1 MFFGSTGGLTI
12 GYLLSYIVITL
23 GQLGGSV
30 LKNGVGMI
38 CFGTLLIPMF
48 DVLRVAITRLVNGR
62 NIFRS
67 GDRNHIHHR
76 LMTAGL
82 SPRMVLLALLLISSG
97 FISLNVIGV
106 TLGVDLSLLLVID
119 VSVWLVMQVIIM
131 YYKNK
136 GERRHGLRR

>member
-1 MFFGSTGGLTI
+1 M
-12 GYLLSYIVITL
+12 
-23 GQLGGSV
+23 
-30 LKNGVGMI
+30 
-38 CFGTLLIPMF
+38 
-48 DVLRVAITRLVNGR
+48 RVAITRLVNGR

-82 SPRMVLLALLLISSG
+82 SPRMVLLVLLLISSG

-106 TLGVDLSLLLVID
+106 SLGVDLSLLLVID

-131 YYKNK
+131 YYKNM
-136 GERRHGLRR
+136 GERRHGLRKNMGERRHGLRS